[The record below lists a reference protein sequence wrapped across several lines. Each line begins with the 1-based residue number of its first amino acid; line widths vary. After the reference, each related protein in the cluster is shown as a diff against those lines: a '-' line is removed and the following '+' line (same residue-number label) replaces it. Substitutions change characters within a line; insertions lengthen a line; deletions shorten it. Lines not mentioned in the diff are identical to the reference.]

1 MTFPIF
7 LSVLSPKSHS
17 FALPPVYSSHNSSPG
32 FYFIGTIGHSSTLIC
47 PSSEAFS
54 LRIVQAHFYLIK
66 QKMMNRLLTI
76 IMVLLTTTSLFAQTT
91 VSGNIRSQKGDT
103 ITGANVFIKDAF
115 DGGSSDANGNFS
127 FTTGETGNKFLMVSM
142 IGYEAFQT
150 AILLNGEGVNLK
162 IVLQEKMNEL
172 NTVVISAG
180 SFETGDVKKMAV
192 LNSIDVATT
201 AGATA
206 DIFGALKTLPGT
218 QPAGDADG
226 LFVRGGDAHEAKTFF
241 DGILVNNV
249 FTSELPDIAQRGRFS
264 PFMFKGTSFST
275 GAYSAQYGEAMSSTM
290 SLESKDVAP
299 KTKSDIGIMSVGF
312 DATHTQRFSNSSLE
326 LNTSYYNLKPVFAV
340 LPQNTEW
347 TKAPESFNANLFYKM
362 KTGKTGLLKFYTN
375 YEHSHTGILSADFND
390 ITKNVSYDIRS
401 DNLYLNTTWQQFI
414 SDTWKVNAGAGYGND
429 EDKIDIDTN
438 FVHQNEKSFH
448 ARATVTHFF
457 GKLSDIKAGVEFFDF
472 KNDESY
478 NELSH
483 QFINPLAAAFLET
496 NYFITRKFA
505 LRIGARY
512 EYDGLLNK
520 SNLAP
525 RVSLA
530 YKWNDASQVA
540 LGYGKFFE
548 MPEDDF
554 LFEPKSLDF
563 ENATHYVLNYQ
574 YQKDKRIFRVEAYY
588 KKYDKLV
595 KENNESE
602 AASDNSGYGYSRG
615 IDVFWRDT
623 KTIRHAD
630 YWITYSYLDTRRNYL
645 DYPVAATPTFAA
657 KHVANFVCKYFI
669 TKVNTSV
676 GATYT
681 YASGRTYFNPNNTS
695 FLSDK
700 TKDYHNFSMNVSY
713 LTSIAQHFTIL
724 YVSVENVFGI
734 SNVYGYHYSPD
745 GSVRKPIVPSAPRSI
760 FVGLFITFGDD
771 SYK

>member
-1 MTFPIF
+1 M
-7 LSVLSPKSHS
+7 K
-17 FALPPVYSSHNSSPG
+17 
-32 FYFIGTIGHSSTLIC
+32 
-47 PSSEAFS
+47 
-54 LRIVQAHFYLIK
+54 
-66 QKMMNRLLTI
+66 RLFTI
-76 IMVLLTTTSLFAQTT
+76 ITMLITTSSLFAQTT
-91 VSGNIRSQKGDT
+91 VSGFIGTQKGDT

-115 DGGSSDANGNFS
+115 DGGSSDTNGNFS
-127 FTTGETGNKFLMVSM
+127 FTTTETGNKFLMVSM
-142 IGYEAFQT
+142 IGYDAFLKE
-150 AILLNGEGVNLK
+150 ILLNGHPVKLN
-162 IVLQEKMNEL
+162 IILQEKMNEL

-192 LNSIDVATT
+192 LNSLDVATT

-218 QPAGDADG
+218 QPAGEASG

-241 DGILVNNV
+241 DGILVNNA
-249 FTSELPDIAQRGRFS
+249 FTSGLPDIAQRGRFS

-275 GAYSAQYGEAMSSTM
+275 GAYSAQYGEAMSSTI
-290 SLESKDVAP
+290 SLESKDLVP
-299 KTKSDIGIMSVGF
+299 KTKSDIGIMSVGL
-312 DATHTQRFSNSSLE
+312 DATHAHRFSNSSLE
-326 LNTSYYNLKPVFAV
+326 LNTAYYNLKPAFAV
-340 LPQNTEW
+340 VPQNTEW
-347 TKAPESFNANLFYKM
+347 TKEPESFNANLFYKM

-390 ITKNVSYDIRS
+390 IAKNVNYDIRS

-414 SDTWKVNAGAGYGND
+414 NDTWKVNAGAGYGHD
-429 EDKIDIDTN
+429 EDKIDIDSN

-448 ARATVTHFF
+448 ARAAVTHYF
-457 GKLSDIKAGVEFFDF
+457 GKLSDVRAGVEFFNF
-472 KNDESY
+472 RNEESY

-483 QFINPLAAAFLET
+483 QFTNPLAAAFLET

-512 EYDGLLNK
+512 EYAELLNK
-520 SNLAP
+520 SNWAP

-530 YKWNDASQVA
+530 YKWSDASQVA
-540 LGYGKFFE
+540 LGYGKFYQV
-548 MPEDDF
+548 PGDDI
-554 LFEPKSLDF
+554 LFGASPVDF

-574 YQKDKRIFRVEAYY
+574 YQKDKRIFRAEAYY

-595 KENNESE
+595 KESSESE
-602 AASDNSGYGYSRG
+602 PAIDNSGYGYSKG
-615 IDVFWRDT
+615 VDIFWRDT
-623 KTIRHAD
+623 KTIRRAD
-630 YWITYSYLDTRRNYL
+630 YWVTYSWLDTRRNYL
-645 DYPVAATPTFAA
+645 DYPVEATPTFAA
-657 KHVANFVCKYFI
+657 KHVANFVCKYLI
-669 TKVNTSV
+669 AKVNTHI

-681 YASGRTYFNPNNTS
+681 YASGRTYFNPNNS
-695 FLSDK
+695 NFLADK

-734 SNVYGYHYSPD
+734 SNVYGYRYSPD

-760 FVGLFITFGDD
+760 FAGLFITFGDD